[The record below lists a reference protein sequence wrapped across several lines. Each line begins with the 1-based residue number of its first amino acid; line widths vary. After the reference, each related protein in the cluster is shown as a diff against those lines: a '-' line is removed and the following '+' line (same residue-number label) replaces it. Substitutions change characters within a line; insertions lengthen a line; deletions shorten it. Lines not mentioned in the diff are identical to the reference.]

1 VADHTSLL
9 ALIEKRFLTGPD
21 GRTQHLTLRDANAWT
36 LEDMFDFKSA
46 PSLRTELAPPAPPP
60 AQDCTPAHF

>member
-21 GRTQHLTLRDANAWT
+21 GGTKHLTLRDANAWT
-36 LEDMFDFKSA
+36 LEDMFDFRTS
-46 PSLRTELAPPAPPP
+46 PSLKTELAAPAPPP
-60 AQDCTPAHF
+60 ARDCTPSRP